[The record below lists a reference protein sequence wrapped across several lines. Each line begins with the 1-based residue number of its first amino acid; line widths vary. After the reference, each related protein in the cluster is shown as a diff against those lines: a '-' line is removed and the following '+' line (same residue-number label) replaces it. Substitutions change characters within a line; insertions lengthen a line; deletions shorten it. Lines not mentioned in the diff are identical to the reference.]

1 MSSIVGHCAAGVT
14 VFLATQRFQNNSA
27 RWTLPIFV
35 LLAIC
40 PDFDYFSF
48 WLLHLNLKIRITHS
62 ILFCGTVAAILWLCL
77 RIFHRTVSFV
87 EITVACLSH
96 LALDI
101 FVGAHPLPL
110 LWPLANPNVALPIG
124 ILPSAGHL
132 ALNNYYMWRN
142 LLIESGVLLPVF
154 GLLIAAARRVPIV
167 AIVRK
172 ALLIGPIWLVFLMWS
187 VGLKR

>member
-14 VFLATQRFQNNSA
+14 IFLATQRFQNNSA
-27 RWTLPIFV
+27 CWTLPIFV

-62 ILFCGTVAAILWLCL
+62 ILFCGTVATILWLCL

-87 EITVACLSH
+87 AMAVACLSH
-96 LALDI
+96 LALDM

-110 LWPLANPNVALPIG
+110 FWPLANPNVALPIG

-132 ALNNYYMWRN
+132 AFNNYYMWRN
-142 LLIESGVLLPVF
+142 LLIELGVLLPIF
-154 GLLIAAARRVPIV
+154 GLLIAAAQRVPIV
-167 AIVRK
+167 AIARK
-172 ALLIGPIWLVFLMWS
+172 APLIWPIWLVFLM
-187 VGLKR
+187 